1 MAKVL
6 QFSEVGSF
14 DSLELVDIPT
24 PSAPD
29 DGVVVQV
36 QAAGINPIDWKLVLG
51 IRPLP
56 PSTTPRRVGSDGAGV
71 IVEVGQAVSGW
82 GVGDEVIVRRTT
94 GVIATHV
101 VVNAE
106 NLDRRPENLTTDE
119 AAAVGVPVG
128 TAYQALKSLGVT
140 DGTSLLIHAGSGA
153 VGQAAVQFAKA
164 WGATVIATAGGANQ
178 DRLREL
184 GAIPVVYGPGL
195 LERIRAVAPDGID
208 RVLDVAGTDE
218 AFDVSFALVD
228 DRSHIGTVVAGARA
242 ADLGIQAWAGGNP
255 VPITEEQEA
264 LRHEA
269 IGAAAALHA
278 EGRFEIE
285 IGGRFPLDRAVEAL
299 RASHSGTVRGK
310 IIVLP

>member
-6 QFSEVGSF
+6 QYSEVGNF
-14 DSLELVDIPT
+14 DSLQLVEIPT

-29 DGVVVQV
+29 NGVVVQV

-71 IVEVGQAVSGW
+71 IVEVGRAVSGW

-94 GVIATHV
+94 GTIATHV

-106 NLDRRPENLTTDE
+106 NLDRKPANLTTDE

-140 DGTSLLIHAGSGA
+140 DGTTLLIHAGSGA

-164 WGATVIATAGGANQ
+164 WGATVIATASEANQ

-195 LERIRAVAPDGID
+195 LERIRAVAPNGID

-218 AFDVSFALVD
+218 ALDVSFALVD

-242 ADLGIQAWAGGNP
+242 GELGIQAWAGGNP
-255 VPITEEQEA
+255 APITEEQEA

-285 IGGRFPLDRAVEAL
+285 IGGRFPLDQAVEAL
-299 RASHSGTVRGK
+299 RASHSGSVRGK
-310 IIVLP
+310 IIVVP